1 MMSDGSS
8 RVGDDAASSLL
19 TRNIM
24 NALPVGIPFTR
35 YFKALAVGRGDLRA
49 AHAYAQGQNWS
60 DSPTVLST
68 LKAAVAAGSTT
79 DANGSLF
86 YPQTLVNEFVQALRP
101 KTILGRLQGVR
112 PVPANCRYVSA
123 SSGVTVHWVGEGF
136 PIAVGEMSLVEQT
149 LAVAK
154 AAGIVCITRELAQS
168 SDPAAEGMIQA
179 DLLAALAK
187 FLDAA
192 FIDPAA
198 AAVANTSPASIT
210 NGLVPITSSGS
221 SVAAITADLKALFQV
236 LVDAGILLISPA
248 LIMRPSTALAL
259 AMKRTAAD
267 QLAFPE
273 VTVSGGS
280 LFGVPVLVSG
290 NVPGS
295 VSGGSLIVLV
305 DAAEIVSVEG
315 PVVVDSSQEASL
327 QMRTD
332 PLTGA
337 QQMVSLFASNLVGLR
352 VVRYAN
358 WRARRPGAVAFIDGA
373 NY

>member
-1 MMSDGSS
+1 MRH
-8 RVGDDAASSLL
+8 RVFL
-19 TRNIM
+19 TRNNM
-24 NALPVGIPFTR
+24 NSVPAGIPFTR
-35 YFKALAVGRGDLRA
+35 FFKALAVGRGDLGNAR
-49 AHAYAQGQNWS
+49 AYAEGQGWS
-60 DSPTVLST
+60 DSPMVLAT

-86 YPQTLVNEFVQALRP
+86 YPRNMVDEFVSALRP
-101 KTILGRLQGVR
+101 KTIMGRLQGVR
-112 PVPANCRYVSA
+112 PVPAHVRYVAA

-149 LAVAK
+149 LGVAK
-154 AAGIVCITRELAQS
+154 AAGIVCITRELAES
-168 SDPAAEGMIQA
+168 ADPAAEGLIQA

-192 FIDPAA
+192 FIDPAS

-210 NGLVPITSSGS
+210 NGVMPITSSGS

-236 LVDAGILLISPA
+236 LVDAGITLTAPA

-280 LFGVPVLVSG
+280 LFGVNVVVSG

-315 PVVVDSSQEASL
+315 PILVDSSQEATL
-327 QMRTD
+327 QMRSD

-358 WRARRPGAVAFIDGA
+358 WRARRPGAVAFIDA
-373 NY
+373 VNY